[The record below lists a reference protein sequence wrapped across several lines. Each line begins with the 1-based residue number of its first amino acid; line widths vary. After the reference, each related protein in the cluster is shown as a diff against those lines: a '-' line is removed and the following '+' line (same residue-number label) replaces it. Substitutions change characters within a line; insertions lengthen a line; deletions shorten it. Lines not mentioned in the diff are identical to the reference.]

1 MKRIH
6 NIAMLIILAI
16 LVVGLTSAPTIAE
29 AAPEYAKWGK
39 IALEETQKRYNAQ
52 IVDYEHIGRSR
63 ISDSISEETF
73 KFWIRQKNGK
83 EFGVY
88 VRIQFERSS
97 EKISSI
103 KFSEELESDSD

>member
-1 MKRIH
+1 
-6 NIAMLIILAI
+6 MLIILAI
-16 LVVGLTSAPTIAE
+16 LVVGLTNAPTIAV

-52 IVDYEHIGRSR
+52 IVDYEHIGRSH
-63 ISDSISEETF
+63 ISDLKSEEAF
-73 KFWIRQKNGK
+73 KFWIRKKNGK

-88 VRIQFERSS
+88 VTIQFERAS

-103 KFSEELESDSD
+103 KFSEELKSD